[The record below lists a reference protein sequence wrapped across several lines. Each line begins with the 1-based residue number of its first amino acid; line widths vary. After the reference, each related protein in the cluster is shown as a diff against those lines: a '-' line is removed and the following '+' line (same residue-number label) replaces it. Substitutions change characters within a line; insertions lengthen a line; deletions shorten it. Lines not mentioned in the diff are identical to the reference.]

1 VIATVNSGSFV
12 VGLILGAV
20 LGVIIMQAANNF
32 AKKFGRPPWGIPPPV
47 WFVFGLILGV
57 IGVAL
62 YVVAHFTSKAK
73 YTRNAGMTSSYGS
86 PEPPYPPQSYPP
98 QSYPPPS
105 YQPPQAPPIDAP
117 TWAPPS
123 TSVPPTG
130 ERIPLP
136 PPEEPPPAPSN

>member
-1 VIATVNSGSFV
+1 
-12 VGLILGAV
+12 
-20 LGVIIMQAANNF
+20 
-32 AKKFGRPPWGIPPPV
+32 V

-73 YTRNAGMTSSYGS
+73 YTRNAGMTSGYGS
-86 PEPPYPPQSYPP
+86 PEPPYPP

-136 PPEEPPPAPSN
+136 PPEEPPPAPST

>member
-1 VIATVNSGSFV
+1 MIATVNAGSFV
-12 VGLILGAV
+12 FGLILGAV
-20 LGVIIMQAANNF
+20 LGVIIMTAANNF

-62 YVVAHFTSKAK
+62 YLVAHFTSKAK
-73 YTRNAGMTSSYGS
+73 YARNSGMTSGYGS
-86 PEPPYPPQSYPP
+86 PEPPYPPQSYP
-98 QSYPPPS
+98 
-105 YQPPQAPPIDAP
+105 PPQAPPIDAP

-130 ERIPLP
+130 QGIPIAP
-136 PPEEPPPAPSN
+136 TEEPPPAPSS

>member
-20 LGVIIMQAANNF
+20 LGVIIMLAATNF

-47 WFVFGLILGV
+47 WFVIGLIFGV

-62 YVVAHFTSKAK
+62 YLVAHFTSKAK
-73 YTRNAGMTSSYGS
+73 YARNAGMTSGYGS
-86 PEPPYPPQSYPP
+86 PEPPYPP

-105 YQPPQAPPIDAP
+105 YQPPQAPPIDAQ

-123 TSVPPTG
+123 TSVPPSG
-130 ERIPLP
+130 EGIPLP
-136 PPEEPPPAPSN
+136 PTEEPPPPPAPSN